1 MKNKYSSR
9 NTNQVLLFKSENK
22 LADKTSLTLL
32 ENIFTSKPVGVTA
45 NYSID
50 GIKQKLRKRITNNL
64 RFKETMSNKENQSPN
79 QKIPSG
85 NMEAPIYRKDIP
97 PAYQADFDV
106 LGRVASK
113 TNPTVSNEQ
122 GYNAI
127 YPDHKS
133 WYDEKKYKV
142 IDTNFSRQ
150 EDGLLTEFQET
161 LDKGFDKKANKNLK
175 HAEDFDKSQF
185 DVKNMGFTR
194 VPRVI
199 PHLVKGGNYNHQTTK
214 VTKSDPYKQIF
225 GDKLH

>member
-1 MKNKYSSR
+1 MGITITYSSR
-9 NTNQVLLFKSENK
+9 NTNQVLMFKSENK
-22 LADKTSLTLL
+22 NAHKTKLTVL

-45 NYSID
+45 SYSID
-50 GIKQKLRKRITNNL
+50 GVEKNLRKD
-64 RFKETMSNKENQSPN
+64 QSPN
-79 QKIPSG
+79 QKIPNE
-85 NMEAPIYRKDIP
+85 NMEAPIYRKDIA

-106 LGRVASK
+106 LGRVASAS
-113 TNPTVSNEQ
+113 TPTVSNEQ

-142 IDTNFSRQ
+142 IDTDFARQ

-175 HAEDFDKSQF
+175 LAENFDKSQF
-185 DVKNMGFTR
+185 DIKNMEFKR
-194 VPRVI
+194 IPKVI

-214 VTKSDPYKQIF
+214 IT
-225 GDKLH
+225 